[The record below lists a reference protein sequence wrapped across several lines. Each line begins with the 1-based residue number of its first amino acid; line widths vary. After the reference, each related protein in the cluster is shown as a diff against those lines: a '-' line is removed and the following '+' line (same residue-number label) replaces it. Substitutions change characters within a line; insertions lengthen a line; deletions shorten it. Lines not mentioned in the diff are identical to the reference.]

1 MSYYDDAS
9 LMFLAGG
16 GAQKDGKAYS
26 IKPTDGTGDFTFS
39 RGSNLAATRVGAG
52 PNYYIEKGRENLLLQ
67 SNNFNTTWVKTSATV
82 TSDVIAGPLGELAD
96 SVFANA
102 GSGQHRVLQTP
113 VSTGMGTFSMYIKQK
128 ELSRIVI
135 HLLGV
140 NKAMGFDCSNNTT
153 FTAVGVAA
161 DAEYYAITD
170 AGNGWSK
177 IEVFEGG
184 TTTRVDIYIAN
195 PVAGGNNAVW
205 TGDGT
210 SEIYISSA
218 QFELGTISTPYIE
231 TTTTTGT
238 AGILEDTPRFNYSF
252 GASCPSLLLEPSRTN
267 VVTNSEY
274 LNGVEWNGKINVS
287 FGTNQTISPEGLLNS
302 ASIIENTTNGS
313 HFAYEDFTLT
323 SGASYAISIYAKKNG
338 VNRNLRFND
347 GGLGWSSGFNGVF
360 DLTAGTAT
368 GGVMED
374 VGNGWYRCSV
384 TGTTNATASRLI
396 IYPTL
401 GAATS
406 YPGDGTSGVFLYG
419 FQIEAG
425 SYVSSYI
432 PNHSGGGSVTRAADV
447 CGGAGDASTFNSTEG
462 VLYAEIAALDNTQS
476 ASQYI
481 TISDGTYNNRLSILY
496 SNGATNK
503 IRAFLRVGGAPQ
515 VDFNSSLT
523 NQKDFNKIAFK
534 YKQNDF
540 ALWVNG
546 IEVATDTSG
555 STISPD
561 TLDELSFSEI
571 GSFGGTLF
579 NGKTKQVLTFKTA
592 LSDADLAA
600 LTTI

>member
-447 CGGAGDASTFNSTEG
+447 CGGAGDANTFNSTEG
-462 VLYAEIAALDNTQS
+462 VLYAEVAGLANGGVDRSIAL
-476 ASQYI
+476 
-481 TISDGTYNNRLSILY
+481 SDGTLSNYLRITLHANSNRIAFFSSAGVNYNN
-496 SNGATNK
+496 
-503 IRAFLRVGGAPQ
+503 F
-515 VDFNSSLT
+515 DFSQTDNL
-523 NQKDFNKIAFK
+523 KIAFQ
-534 YKQNDF
+534 YKAND
-540 ALWVNG
+540 WKVYING
-546 IEVATDTSG
+546 ILKAQLSALTF
-555 STISPD
+555 SPNALSD
-561 TLDELSFSEI
+561 LSFNLANFTPFY
-571 GSFGGTLF
+571 G
-579 NGKTKQVLTFKTA
+579 NVKQVLTFNTA

>member
-1 MSYYDDAS
+1 MASAYDKAS
-9 LMFLAGG
+9 LVMLPNAY
-16 GAQKDGKAYS
+16 KDGKVYS
-26 IKPTDGTGDFTFS
+26 VKPEDRSGDFTFT
-39 RGSNLAATRVGAG
+39 RPTAATRVDVNGL
-52 PNYYIEKGRENLLLQ
+52 IEKGRENLLLRSNSFNSAPWSTSSSDATIGQ
-67 SNNFNTTWVKTSATV
+67 SGYDGTNDAWLLSKTAINGRAQQNIS
-82 TSDVIAGPLGELAD
+82 TSGVQTFSVYAKAGTKNWTNLLINGGP
-96 SVFANA
+96 SVFFDLQNGVLGSASNYIDANIESVGNGFYRCSVTFNA
-102 GSGQHRVLQTP
+102 TISRVRIY
-113 VSTGMGTFSMYIKQK
+113 VSDD
-128 ELSRIVI
+128 
-135 HLLGV
+135 
-140 NKAMGFDCSNNTT
+140 NNNNT
-153 FTAVGVAA
+153 
-161 DAEYYAITD
+161 
-170 AGNGWSK
+170 
-177 IEVFEGG
+177 
-184 TTTRVDIYIAN
+184 
-195 PVAGGNNAVW
+195 
-205 TGDGT
+205 GT
-210 SEIYISSA
+210 SGNIIIQDA
-218 QFELGTISTPYIE
+218 QLEVGLAATEYIE
-231 TTTTTGT
+231 SGATRGT

-274 LNGVEWNGKINVS
+274 INGVEWNGKINVS

-447 CGGAGDASTFNSTEG
+447 CGGAGDASTFNDSEG
-462 VLYAEIAALDNTQS
+462 VLYVEIAALADLT
-476 ASQYI
+476 SQRW
-481 TISDGTYNNRLSILY
+481 ISIGSGSNANRVSILF
-496 SNGATNK
+496 NATSK
-503 IRAFLRVGGAPQ
+503 ISCSVRGSSAAIYDASANIGGQ
-515 VDFNSSLT
+515 T
-523 NQKDFNKIAFK
+523 NNTKAAIK
-534 YKQNDF
+534 YKNSDF
-540 ALWVNG
+540 SFFVNG
-546 IEVATDTSG
+546 LKVDSQQSG
-555 STISPD
+555 SISFNAP
-561 TLDELSFSEI
+561 LSELAFDSADGASDFY
-571 GSFGGTLF
+571 G
-579 NGKTKQVLTFKTA
+579 NVKQVLTFNTA